1 MLAQHM
7 RHNSPRQHCR
17 YYRWEL
23 MLEAQILKG
32 KSGKIKIC
40 FHIITISTIML
51 AYISVQSNTFIGN
64 VFLLNKEHVEEL
76 Q

>member
-1 MLAQHM
+1 
-7 RHNSPRQHCR
+7 
-17 YYRWEL
+17 

-76 Q
+76 QVLTTATSSSCDAPYLD